1 MLTGSIS
8 AFRPDL
14 YSKSNHILLNLN
26 ESTIYRI
33 MNFKKCGLVAA
44 LIAGSAFSSV
54 AVNRGFAIVID
65 AESYNQAADEVNAYA
80 RSIEQDGLKPIIIK
94 DTSGSPD
101 NIRKQLLKLYKDKK
115 TPIEGAVFIGDIPIP
130 MIRDAQ
136 HLTSAFKMNQEQ
148 YPWNE
153 SSVPSDR
160 FYDDFD
166 LKFDYLKQD
175 SVNALYHYY
184 SLRAD
189 SPQYLS
195 PDIYSGRI
203 KPVDNGTDSK
213 YDLLK
218 RYLTKIVRLRQENNI
233 VDQLLFFSG
242 HGYVSESI
250 MARIDEKGAHLQ
262 NFPWM
267 HTRRQGID
275 YIDHKRDRSVKG
287 RLMSE
292 LQRRN
297 LDVALL
303 HHHGDVEIEY
313 LNNEPDPE
321 TPLEMVHTIK
331 DYANYVY
338 RRHRGKGQPDD
349 SIRANIARNL
359 GGLPLDWFEDEES
372 PEHKLHDSIE
382 NRKLNLYVEDFADF
396 TPNCRLV
403 ILDACFNGSFHC
415 DKYIAGAYIF
425 DEGETAATIGNS
437 VNVLQ
442 DKWSDRYLG
451 MAGLGM
457 RLGNLV
463 KYNTYLESHFIG
475 DPTFHFTSAVDGLDA
490 NEMLQQP
497 ASWWKNQLDNEY
509 PAVRAMA
516 MRQLVDADMMTSAE
530 LLSIY
535 TNDPSEVVRME
546 AMTLLSLYDDD
557 NFVACLDMAMD
568 DSYEMIQR
576 YGLNFIAKR
585 GDMSLVPAMI
595 RVAKRNNTG
604 KRIEFGISQ
613 TAALYPADS
622 LVAELDRSF
631 DPRDYAEGDAVRG
644 YVAHALRTYADS
656 YRLQDVENLCHNDSI
671 SQKARLQNIRTL
683 RNSHMH
689 YKVDDLLEYVQNCP
703 DEEVCVNLLEALG
716 WFRQSFRH
724 NDISAV
730 ALAMSKDKSRSER
743 VRNMALKTYN
753 RIQDNRKGVNPAH

>member
-1 MLTGSIS
+1 M
-8 AFRPDL
+8 
-14 YSKSNHILLNLN
+14 NL
-26 ESTIYRI
+26 
-33 MNFKKCGLVAA
+33 KKYVLIAA
-44 LIAGSAFSSV
+44 LIAGAAAPSFA
-54 AVNRGFAIVID
+54 ANRGFAIVID
-65 AESYNQAADEVNAYA
+65 ADSYSHAAEEVDAYA

-94 DTSGSPD
+94 DTSGNPD
-101 NIRKQLLKLYKDKK
+101 NIRKQLVKLYKDKK
-115 TPIEGAVFIGDIPIP
+115 NPIEGAVFIGDIPIP

-136 HLTSAFKMNQEQ
+136 HLTSAFKMNQEL
-148 YPWNE
+148 YPWDE

-175 SVNALYHYY
+175 SANALYHYY

-195 PDIYSGRI
+195 PEIYSGRI
-203 KPVDNGTDSK
+203 KPVVDGSGNK

-218 RYLTKIVRLRQENNI
+218 RYLAKIVRLRQENNI
-233 VDQLLFFSG
+233 IDQLLFFSG

-250 MARIDEKGAHLQ
+250 MARIDEKGAYLQ

-297 LDVALL
+297 LDIALL

-313 LNNEPDPE
+313 LNDEPDPE

-349 SIRANIARNL
+349 SVRTNIARNL
-359 GGLPLDWFEDEES
+359 GGLPVEWFEDEES
-372 PEHKLHDSIE
+372 AEHRIHDSIE

-403 ILDACFNGSFHC
+403 ILDACFNGSFHR

-442 DKWSDRYLG
+442 DKWPDRYLG
-451 MAGLGM
+451 LAGLGM

-475 DPTFHFTSAVDGLDA
+475 DPAFHFTSAVEDLDA
-490 NEMLQQP
+490 NDMLQQP
-497 ASWWKNQLDNEY
+497 ASWWKGQLDNKY
-509 PAVRAMA
+509 PALRAMA
-516 MRQLVDADMMTSAE
+516 MRQLADAEMISSDE
-530 LLSIY
+530 LLAIY

-557 NFVACLDMAMD
+557 NFVACLDMAVD

-585 GDMSLVPAMI
+585 GDQELVPAII

-604 KRIEFGISQ
+604 KRIEFGVSQ
-613 TAALYPADS
+613 TAALYPADL

-631 DPRDYAEGDAVRG
+631 DPLDYAEGDAVRG
-644 YVAHALRTYADS
+644 YVAHALRKYADS
-656 YRLQDVENLCHNDSI
+656 YRLKDVESLCHNDSLPKK
-671 SQKARLQNIRTL
+671 SQLQNIRTL

-689 YKVDDLLEYVQNCP
+689 YKVDDLLEYVQTCP
-703 DEEVCVNLLEALG
+703 DEDVCVDLLEALG
-716 WFRQSFRH
+716 WFRHSFRH
-724 NDISAV
+724 KDISAV
-730 ALAMSKDKSRSER
+730 ALNMSKDKSRSER
-743 VRNMALKTYN
+743 VRNTALKTYN
-753 RIQDNRKGVNPAH
+753 RIEDNRKNAVPKR